1 MRPLTR
7 TSSWPWSC
15 WHCLIWTGF
24 TRWHATDWLFRWRYG
39 YWPLCTR
46 IEHQR
51 WRVHDSHWEW
61 HDVWGQ
67 VTALGLTRRG
77 KIIFAC
83 AVMLLWFLA
92 RQQFSQMDDIFFQP
106 SVWGAKGLSLY
117 LIGDYSGAARAYRA
131 HLQKAYQAG
140 RTTGDL
146 TLDEILRGDLR
157 KAREL
162 SHRALE
168 QAPEDL
174 VVLLDAGEIALEEND
189 LPAAVEI
196 FDRILQ
202 EHPDHADASV
212 LASVAY
218 ARSGDDDNAIASLNR
233 TLRHSRIG
241 SRPSAFFKLLETTG
255 DKARLPDGKKPL
267 CLLANYY
274 RYLRI
279 FDERNGNPA
288 IAYAEKAIA
297 AGDRPSDAYLAMGI
311 VLEKEARPEQALDA
325 FLQAIEADPKH
336 AEAYRWAATIYSTR
350 GGALLEEYRMWKGA
364 YNIAPDDLFYADS
377 YIRFLSERL
386 GDLHQALKVS
396 LRALE
401 SSPGNLGMLRHAGDV
416 SSKLGEYEQAI
427 RYYRQLLILAP
438 RSAEAYEKIG
448 FSFLGT
454 QQHEEARTAFRTA
467 LDIDPYRPVGHRGL
481 GSVYQRQQRYK
492 EAIAE
497 FETALRLGVSDID
510 FLANLCSLYH
520 FETDYQRAADCFQ
533 KVIAQDPNNKV
544 AMNLLPYTLKNLR
557 PKDFQ

>member
-1 MRPLTR
+1 M
-7 TSSWPWSC
+7 
-15 WHCLIWTGF
+15 
-24 TRWHATDWLFRWRYG
+24 
-39 YWPLCTR
+39 
-46 IEHQR
+46 
-51 WRVHDSHWEW
+51 VHDSHWTW

-67 VTALGLTRRG
+67 VTTLGLTRRG

-92 RQQFSQMDDIFFQP
+92 RQQFSQMDDIFFCP

-117 LIGDYSGAARAYRA
+117 LIGNYSGAARAYRA

-146 TLDEILRGDLR
+146 TLDAILRGDLG
-157 KAREL
+157 KAKEL

-174 VVLLDAGEIALEEND
+174 LVLLDAGEIALEEND
-189 LPAAVEI
+189 FPKALEI

-202 EHPDHADASV
+202 EQTDNADASV
-212 LASVAY
+212 LSSIAY
-218 ARSGDDDNAIASLNR
+218 ARSGNYDNAIASLNR
-233 TLRHSRIG
+233 TLRHSRTG

-279 FDERNGNPA
+279 FDERNGKPA

-297 AGDRPSDAYLAMGI
+297 AGDRPADAYLAMGI
-311 VLEKEARPEQALDA
+311 VLEKEGQPEEALDA
-325 FLQAIEADPKH
+325 FLQAIEADPKY

-364 YNIAPDDLFYADS
+364 YDIAPDDLFYADS

-401 SSPGNLGMLRHAGDV
+401 SSPGNLEMLRHAGDM
-416 SSKLGEYEQAI
+416 SHRLGEYEQAI
-427 RYYRQLLILAP
+427 SYYRQILVLEP
-438 RSAEAYEKIG
+438 RSVEAYEKIG
-448 FSFLGT
+448 FCFLEM
-454 QQHEEARTAFRTA
+454 QHHEEARTAFRAA
-467 LDIDPYRPVGHRGL
+467 LEINPNRPFGHIGL
-481 GSVYQRQQRYK
+481 GWIYFAQQQYK
-492 EAIAE
+492 EAIPE
-497 FETALRLGVSDID
+497 LEIALRFGVSDID
-510 FLANLCSLYH
+510 VLATLCSLYH
-520 FETDYQRAADCFQ
+520 AETHYQRAADCFK
-533 KVIAQDPNNKV
+533 KVIAQDPKNSIAIN
-544 AMNLLPYTLKNLR
+544 MLPYTLKNLR
-557 PKDFQ
+557 PQDFQ

>member
-1 MRPLTR
+1 M
-7 TSSWPWSC
+7 
-15 WHCLIWTGF
+15 
-24 TRWHATDWLFRWRYG
+24 
-39 YWPLCTR
+39 
-46 IEHQR
+46 
-51 WRVHDSHWEW
+51 WE
-61 HDVWGQ
+61 DVWGQ

-77 KIIFAC
+77 KIILAC

-189 LPAAVEI
+189 LPAALEI
-196 FDRILQ
+196 FDRILR
-202 EHPDHADASV
+202 EKPDHADAAV
-212 LASVAY
+212 LSSIAH
-218 ARSGDDDNAIASLNR
+218 ARSGDYDNAIASLNR
-233 TLRHSRIG
+233 TLRHSRTG

-255 DKARLPDGKKPL
+255 DKASLPDGKKPL

-279 FDERNGNPA
+279 FDERNGSPA

-297 AGDRPSDAYLAMGI
+297 AGDRPADAYLAMGI
-311 VLEKEARPEQALDA
+311 VLEKQGSPDLALDA
-325 FLQAIEADPKH
+325 FLQGVEADPKH

-350 GGALLEEYRMWKGA
+350 GGTLLEEYRMWKGA
-364 YNIAPDDLFYADS
+364 YDAAPDDLFYADS
-377 YIRFLSERL
+377 YIRFFSERM

-401 SSPGNLGMLRHAGDV
+401 SSPSNLGMLRHAGDMHQR
-416 SSKLGEYEQAI
+416 LGEYEQAI

-438 RSAEAYEKIG
+438 RSVEAYENIG
-448 FSFLGT
+448 HSLIEMEKYKDAITEFL
-454 QQHEEARTAFRTA
+454 AA
-467 LDIDPYRPVGHRGL
+467 LAINPNRPVGHRGL
-481 GSVYQRQQRYK
+481 GWVYQHQQRYK

-520 FETDYQRAADCFQ
+520 FETNYQRAADCFQ
-533 KVIAQDPNNKV
+533 KVIAQDPNNKI
-544 AMNLLPYTLKNLR
+544 AINLLPYTLKNLR
-557 PKDFQ
+557 PQEFQ